1 MDRIVEKL
9 KRFGYV
15 DDGGDGGGGTAARLL
30 EKGSVEDIFYV
41 EEGLLPNARGGF
53 SAGSPL
59 GMDVGAVGVGVGDG
73 ERVRFPWEKKQGEVG
88 RHSIKSQR
96 SKTSLAELTLPAS
109 ELGRLRNMAIRMK
122 EKTKVG
128 GAGVTQAIVDKV
140 HEKWRSCEVVRLKC
154 EGAPALNMK
163 RMHEILEVCS
173 LFSC

>member
-15 DDGGDGGGGTAARLL
+15 DDDVDGGGSATAGRPP

-41 EEGLLPNARGGF
+41 EEGVLPNARGGF
-53 SAGSPL
+53 STGSPL
-59 GMDVGAVGVGVGDG
+59 GMDVGVLGDG
-73 ERVRFPWEKKQGEVG
+73 ERVRFPWEKKLGEVG
-88 RHSIKSQR
+88 MHSIRSQR

-109 ELGRLRNMAIRMK
+109 ELGRLRSMAIRTK

-140 HEKWRSCEVVRLKC
+140 HEKWQSCEVVRLKC

-173 LFSC
+173 LF

>member
-15 DDGGDGGGGTAARLL
+15 DDGGGGGGSGTAGRPP

-41 EEGLLPNARGGF
+41 EEGVLPNARGGF

-59 GMDVGAVGVGVGDG
+59 GMDVGALGDGGG
-73 ERVRFPWEKKQGEVG
+73 ERVRFPWEKKRGEVG
-88 RHSIKSQR
+88 RHSITSQR

-109 ELGRLRNMAIRMK
+109 ELGRLRNMAIRTK

-140 HEKWRSCEVVRLKC
+140 HEKWQSCEVVRLKC

-173 LFSC
+173 LF

>member
-15 DDGGDGGGGTAARLL
+15 DDGGGGSGTAGRPP

-41 EEGLLPNARGGF
+41 EEGVLPNARGGF

-59 GMDVGAVGVGVGDG
+59 GMDVGALGDG
-73 ERVRFPWEKKQGEVG
+73 ERVRFPWEKKKEEVG
-88 RHSIKSQR
+88 RHSIRSQR
-96 SKTSLAELTLPAS
+96 SKTSLAELTLPTS

-140 HEKWRSCEVVRLKC
+140 HEKWQSCEVVRLKC
-154 EGAPALNMK
+154 EGPPALNMK
-163 RMHEILEVCS
+163 RMHEILEVSS